1 MDGAGQELTDYLRAT
16 AAFRH
21 YPYPEHLEQWAER
34 LLVNRKEIEGFRDL
48 PHLDNLPLQD
58 MPPAPRLD
66 LPKDGGRAPA
76 PAYKIADPTTATA
89 VDRGL
94 RARAA
99 HLAQGCRRGM
109 FRSGGRAEIP
119 QCLHLARSRRSPP
132 GG

>member
-16 AAFRH
+16 AAFRD

-66 LPKDGGRAPA
+66 LPKDGGAGA
-76 PAYKIADPTTATA
+76 SAS
-89 VDRGL
+89 
-94 RARAA
+94 
-99 HLAQGCRRGM
+99 AQD
-109 FRSGGRAEIP
+109 
-119 QCLHLARSRRSPP
+119 RRSDDSDS
-132 GG
+132 G